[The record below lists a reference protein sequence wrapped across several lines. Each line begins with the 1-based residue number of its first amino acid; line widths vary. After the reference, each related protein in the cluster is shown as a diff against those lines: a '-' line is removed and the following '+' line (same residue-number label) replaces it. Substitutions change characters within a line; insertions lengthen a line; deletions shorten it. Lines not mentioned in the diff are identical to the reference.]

1 MNKKDSRI
9 QSWEPAQRRMNLGKR
24 DCKEVESFYLN
35 ESESRART
43 QERCTKPSRREHKYK
58 SKNGSTHPLPASRG
72 ISPLKLNQT
81 KHQQVI
87 GRMNLEFND
96 RGFKRKGGRRG
107 EFGNK
112 TFLQGE
118 GGFEGNLN
126 DRNYSGNN
134 VISQKRVDRSK
145 RTGEGN
151 SEMIFMNNK
160 PTHAISLNKNRIIS
174 NCNTENQKDNDPL
187 NNSTSDMENNILS
200 DKNSSSNEK
209 IEFRNE
215 TRRNR
220 IPNDVSFP
228 SINIPK
234 MSSQLGNIFHQQN
247 NNFRAINQNS
257 FTSIPRNSIEQIQ
270 NKSQKS
276 ILNGLDQ
283 PVNESKKFFDMR
295 KSQSFNGSVSKNNFR
310 DQSPVSDRHRIMSS
324 GPNNIIN
331 TNLNNSI
338 NAIDNRN
345 NNSVDPRDPRMFYSK
360 MQIPTNF
367 NERRMNQ
374 NMNQN
379 LFPMTDDRVNLND
392 SKFIREMY
400 HRNEQRMNLFDPL
413 NSRNDM
419 LYNNGMA
426 NMPRD
431 YINYNNNN
439 KDYMDSN
446 PRSRNYMSHD
456 THMTAERNRK
466 KSENERIDNNMMESI
481 EIIELGQYKRYRKLL
496 AYLISLFVK
505 GQARANSLDLNDEDL
520 QILKIIIY
528 RKFKKHVDIK

>member
-1 MNKKDSRI
+1 MVS
-9 QSWEPAQRRMNLGKR
+9 STPY
-24 DCKEVESFYLN
+24 S
-35 ESESRART
+35 SEFL
-43 QERCTKPSRREHKYK
+43 KYK
-58 SKNGSTHPLPASRG
+58 IPSKQKCFVCSTRTNTAPCIVLFR
-72 ISPLKLNQT
+72 LYY
-81 KHQQVI
+81 
-87 GRMNLEFND
+87 
-96 RGFKRKGGRRG
+96 
-107 EFGNK
+107 
-112 TFLQGE
+112 FL
-118 GGFEGNLN
+118 
-126 DRNYSGNN
+126 
-134 VISQKRVDRSK
+134 
-145 RTGEGN
+145 
-151 SEMIFMNNK
+151 
-160 PTHAISLNKNRIIS
+160 
-174 NCNTENQKDNDPL
+174 C
-187 NNSTSDMENNILS
+187 LS
-200 DKNSSSNEK
+200 DE
-209 IEFRNE
+209 E
-215 TRRNR
+215 
-220 IPNDVSFP
+220 
-228 SINIPK
+228 
-234 MSSQLGNIFHQQN
+234 L
-247 NNFRAINQNS
+247 
-257 FTSIPRNSIEQIQ
+257 
-270 NKSQKS
+270 
-276 ILNGLDQ
+276 
-283 PVNESKKFFDMR
+283 
-295 KSQSFNGSVSKNNFR
+295 
-310 DQSPVSDRHRIMSS
+310 
-324 GPNNIIN
+324 
-331 TNLNNSI
+331 
-338 NAIDNRN
+338 
-345 NNSVDPRDPRMFYSK
+345 
-360 MQIPTNF
+360 
-367 NERRMNQ
+367 NQ